1 MKNRGINEA
10 GLGGDGGG
18 VASVI
23 NVKREARMLN
33 DIFVSSPARTK
44 TCFCCVCLSSCQS
57 VERGERCGEI
67 KGNWAGGVVFWHHGL
82 I

>member
-1 MKNRGINEA
+1 MK
-10 GLGGDGGG
+10 LGGGA
-18 VASVI
+18 VSVI

-33 DIFVSSPARTK
+33 DIFVSSRARTK
-44 TCFCCVCLSSCQS
+44 TCFFFCVSLSSCQS

-67 KGNWAGGVVFWHHGL
+67 KGNWAGGVVFWHHGF